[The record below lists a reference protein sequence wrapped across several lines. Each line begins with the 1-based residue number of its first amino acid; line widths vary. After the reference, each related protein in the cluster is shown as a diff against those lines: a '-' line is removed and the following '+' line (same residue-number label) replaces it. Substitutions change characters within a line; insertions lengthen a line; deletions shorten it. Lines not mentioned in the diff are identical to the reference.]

1 MVFQFLKFLVSFV
14 LPVFYKRVQVKNS
27 HFLKSKGPVII
38 AMNHPNA
45 FADPIFLTYL
55 AYPTR
60 LNYLARGDVFK
71 PGIASYMLEKIGII
85 PIFRVRDGGKEGL
98 KKNDE
103 TYQVVNKL
111 LARNGKIMVFAEGL
125 CIQERRLRPLK
136 KGVAR
141 MVFGAYE
148 ALNAEN
154 LVVIPVGV
162 NYSAPDQF
170 RSTLFYNV
178 GEPFLV
184 KDFIADYQENVA
196 RAQNK
201 FLQVLEPKMK
211 ALITHINDQSNDQL
225 VEQVETLIKREKLE
239 KQQLNYKNLADD
251 FEVLKQ
257 ITDKVN
263 QAAEKH
269 PEKIEELKPLAQHYF
284 QELKKHQL
292 KDWLLDPIHS
302 HKIGLLSLITRF
314 IFVLLG
320 LPFFAL
326 GFLFNYLP
334 MIGSHLLTVKMI
346 KHREFYSSFVIGIG
360 MLFFWINYLLLFFI
374 VAHFSPNPLWPLLFC
389 VLSVLFGWFCLYYR
403 PFVKKSFGM
412 MRLLRNKALAKELR
426 TQRQKLVS
434 LINKF

>member
-1 MVFQFLKFLVSFV
+1 MVFHFLKFLVSFV

-27 HFLKSKGPVII
+27 HYLKIKGPVII

-103 TYQVVNKL
+103 TYQLVNKL
-111 LARNGKIMVFAEGL
+111 LAQNGKIMVFAEGL

-178 GEPFLV
+178 GEPILV
-184 KDFIADYQENVA
+184 KDFIADYQENAA

-211 ALITHINDQSNDQL
+211 ALITHINDQSNDRL
-225 VEQVETLIKREKLE
+225 VEQVEILIKRSYLE
-239 KQQLNYKNLADD
+239 KQQLNDKNLSDD
-251 FEVLKQ
+251 FDVLKQ
-257 ITDKVN
+257 ITEKVN

-269 PEKIEELKPLAQHYF
+269 PEKIEEFKPLANHYF
-284 QELKKHQL
+284 QALKKHRL
-292 KDWLLDPIHS
+292 KDWLLDPIHAN
-302 HKIGLLSLITRF
+302 KIGFLALSSRF
-314 IFVLLG
+314 VIILLG
-320 LPFFAL
+320 LPFFIV
-326 GFLFNYLP
+326 GFTFNYLP
-334 MIGSHLLTVKMI
+334 MIGSHLITVKMI

-360 MLFFWINYLLLFFI
+360 MILFWVNYLLLFFI
-374 VAHFSPNPLWPLLFC
+374 VDHYSPNPLWPLLFC
-389 VLSVLFGWFCLYYR
+389 LVSVLCGGFSLYYR
-403 PFVKKSFGM
+403 PFVKKTFGM
-412 MRLLRNKALAKELR
+412 MRLLSNKALAEDLR
-426 TQRQKLVS
+426 VQRQKLVS